1 MFRKKKPGGGS
12 TKDVETII
20 GSSVKVEGDFVCQGN
35 MVIDGEVKGNVKT
48 QGFLKVGEKS
58 LIIAGIEAAG
68 ARISGQVRG
77 NIKIDDYLEIT
88 RTAKI
93 FGDIETSRLLVA
105 EGALLNG
112 RCTMVLKEG
121 KQARAKKM
129 AREEIEEAEAEESE
143 VEEEE
148 A

>member
-1 MFRKKKPGGGS
+1 MLGKKQPGGGS

-58 LIIAGIEAAG
+58 IIVAGIEAAG
-68 ARISGQVRG
+68 ARISGQIRG

-88 RTAKI
+88 KTARI

-121 KQARAKKM
+121 KQARAKKK
-129 AREEIEEAEAEESE
+129 AEEIIEEENEETDEEA
-143 VEEEE
+143 
-148 A
+148 